1 MTKLGGL
8 FARKSGL
15 YDRPAED
22 PPMSAAAAQTPASTL
37 PPENP
42 LELDEELFSTS
53 SAQLGGENEE
63 LRNLLINAATK
74 VAELESIKASV
85 DRLVAPVTRTLQA
98 VEAERAEK
106 LGLQTVLNNTRLA
119 YGKLRTEAAETE
131 RRAAA
136 AERECETL
144 SQELAASQSLLR
156 NTEAAKS
163 EIAVDLAT
171 RRAQIADIEARLN
184 QETGETRILREENKR
199 LDERLIATEKR
210 IIALEGE
217 IATNRQRLMMA
228 EDEKQAQQAAFEK
241 SSAEG
246 AKLARRLAE
255 TETALAATQARLR
268 TTEGNFVEMNAERTR
283 LVGTLDESNE
293 RHEHE
298 LSTQRMRF
306 ETLQARAAATE
317 KLLIEAR
324 EHLIGRAE
332 EIREADRRNAELAR
346 ERDTLHARVAEF
358 EADRYAREAQR
369 QEVEQARNTLMERST
384 ALARAYT
391 AKETALTRAE
401 ESITSLNERIITL
414 EAALLDQKHAAEQT
428 IEELSSSL
436 RREKMQRAV
445 VEGALETARKDFS
458 RLMRETATL
467 RREQPL
473 PEEPTP
479 LHAANAA

>member
-15 YDRPAED
+15 YDRATED
-22 PPMSAAAAQTPASTL
+22 PPITAATPQPSSTL

-53 SAQLGGENEE
+53 GAQLGGEHEE
-63 LRNLLINAATK
+63 LRNLLIDAATK
-74 VAELESIKASV
+74 VAELETIKASV
-85 DRLVAPVTRTLQA
+85 DRLVSPVTKTLQA
-98 VEAERAEK
+98 IEAERAEK

-119 YGKLRTEAAETE
+119 YGKLRIEAAETE
-131 RRAAA
+131 KRAIFAT
-136 AERECETL
+136 RECETL
-144 SQELAASQSLLR
+144 SQELAANQALLR

-171 RRAQIADIEARLN
+171 KRAQIADVEARLN

-228 EDEKQAQQAAFEK
+228 EDEKQAQHAAFEK
-241 SSAEG
+241 SSAEA
-246 AKLARRLAE
+246 AKLARKLAE
-255 TETALAATQARLR
+255 TETALTATQARLR
-268 TTEGNFVEMNAERTR
+268 TAEGNFVEMNAERTR
-283 LVGTLDESNE
+283 LASALDESNE

-298 LSTQRMRF
+298 VSTQRMRF

-324 EHLIGRAE
+324 EHLIARAE
-332 EIREADRRNAELAR
+332 EIREYDRRNAEMMR
-346 ERDTLHARVAEF
+346 ERDTLQARVSEF

-401 ESITSLNERIITL
+401 ESITALNERIINL

-428 IEELSSSL
+428 IEELGTSL

-458 RLMRETATL
+458 RLMRETAAL

-479 LHAANAA
+479 MHAANAA